1 MGKPISEVGRAKILK
16 ISEQLFTEYGYNA
29 VSIRDISEA
38 CNLTKA
44 ALYYH
49 FPSKDALYGEVID
62 QYAARLQQQ
71 MWEAGRSEGRSID
84 QLVAILTAYVEL
96 TADRR
101 TNVFQNEKIKSGLHP
116 RENQTLRH
124 KFLSVILDP
133 LERII
138 QQAVERGEIQ
148 PLPEDLSPAAIL
160 VGMIHGMLVQER
172 ATTSDQVPITKIKL
186 VVEMFWR
193 GLSGD
198 HQASPL
204 KNAEPYIG
212 VNP

>member
-1 MGKPISEVGRAKILK
+1 MARPNVEVGRAKILN
-16 ISEQLFTEYGYNA
+16 ISEQLFTEHGYNA

-49 FPSKDALYGEVID
+49 FPSKGALYGEVIH
-62 QYAARLQQQ
+62 QYADRLQQQ
-71 MWEAGRSEGRSID
+71 MWEAGKFDGCSVDR
-84 QLVAILTAYVEL
+84 LVAILTEYVRL

-101 TNVFQNEKIKSGLHP
+101 TNVFQNEKIKSGLNR
-116 RENQTLRH
+116 RENLLLRH

-133 LERII
+133 LEEII
-138 QQAVERGEIQ
+138 REAVEFGEIQ
-148 PLPEDLSPAAIL
+148 PLPESLSPAAIL
-160 VGMIHGMLVQER
+160 VGMIHGMLVHESS
-172 ATTSDQVPITKIKL
+172 THSGHVPIAKIKM
-186 VVEMFWR
+186 VIEIFWR

-198 HQASPL
+198 HQETRL
-204 KNAEPYIG
+204 ENAEPYLG